1 MRRAGVLA
9 VLLPAANH
17 ILDQEQRPPARA
29 MITVGCPIALAT
41 DFNPGSSPT
50 QSMPLVLN
58 MAVVRFGLSVAE
70 AIVGATINAAC
81 AAGVEERVGSLEIG
95 KQADLIV
102 CDVEDYRDLAY
113 RVGGNPVRTVI
124 KKGEVVLDG
133 KR

>member
-9 VLLPAANH
+9 VFLPAANH
-17 ILDQEQRPPARA
+17 YLDQEERPPARA
-29 MITVGCPIALAT
+29 MITVGCPIAVAT

-81 AAGVEERVGSLEIG
+81 AAGVEKRVGSLEIG
-95 KQADLIV
+95 KQADLII
-102 CDVEDYRDLAY
+102 CDRVADYRDLAY

-124 KKGEVVLDG
+124 KRGEVVQAN
-133 KR
+133 